1 VRSLTFLTGVGLVC
15 LLSGA
20 FFARPA
26 DSSTTTPTAV
36 GIHMFSGLQGS
47 ASATQSDAIAAAN
60 MSDIVSALTVQI
72 KQYGAAMRQANPNV
86 QLYLYANGELAQSK
100 DCSTF
105 PASWYLYSTSGAKVK
120 SPNGNCAMY
129 PLSTQ
134 TWNGYAGWIDYVKH
148 LCAQNLAQA
157 PLANGCFVDQ
167 ISSAL
172 NSSWAT
178 ALPVNP
184 ATKQLYTMSTWMAQ
198 MGQIGQTIEQFTG
211 KPVVGNAYEGGA
223 RYWGMPTNLING
235 YGIDAF
241 ESEHFLN
248 ANKTQW
254 TKQSYWTKNIDMMID
269 AQSKGKSIQV
279 GFTDAP
285 TTSEETWRQFV
296 TASYLLGNNGNAWLA
311 FCSTA
316 KHSYTDP
323 SPLYGLPIGSP
334 TQTATSVSGYQVAPG
349 VYERKFTGGIV
360 VANVSGSS
368 VTVNLGGTYKTVSGS
383 SLGSVTLANGNGAVL
398 VSG

>member
-1 VRSLTFLTGVGLVC
+1 
-15 LLSGA
+15 
-20 FFARPA
+20 
-26 DSSTTTPTAV
+26 
-36 GIHMFSGLQGS
+36 
-47 ASATQSDAIAAAN
+47 
-60 MSDIVSALTVQI
+60 
-72 KQYGAAMRQANPNV
+72 
-86 QLYLYANGELAQSK
+86 
-100 DCSTF
+100 
-105 PASWYLYSTSGAKVK
+105 
-120 SPNGNCAMY
+120 
-129 PLSTQ
+129 
-134 TWNGYAGWIDYVKH
+134 
-148 LCAQNLAQA
+148 
-157 PLANGCFVDQ
+157 
-167 ISSAL
+167 
-172 NSSWAT
+172 
-178 ALPVNP
+178 
-184 ATKQLYTMSTWMAQ
+184 
-198 MGQIGQTIEQFTG
+198 
-211 KPVVGNAYEGGA
+211 
-223 RYWGMPTNLING
+223 MPTNLING

-285 TTSEETWRQFV
+285 TTGEETWRQFV
-296 TASYLLGNNGNAWLA
+296 TASYLLGNNGNARLA

-360 VANVSGSS
+360 VANVSGST